1 LTKTTNLK
9 FLDEE
14 YPTLGGATFSEKAKK
29 SSKSSKSYESESEW
43 ETEDESSCQIEK
55 ENETVDS
62 ISEKFEKIEI
72 VSEEK
77 LSFKSILKKPAKNP
91 ILNELS
97 DTITAPVKKSKIKPL
112 AATQACSD
120 IKTFEKML
128 IFHIFAILKVRHCS
142 AF

>member
-1 LTKTTNLK
+1 MTKTTNLK

-29 SSKSSKSYESESEW
+29 SPKSAKSYESESEW

-62 ISEKFEKIEI
+62 ISEKLEKIEI

-77 LSFKSILKKPAKNP
+77 LSFKSILKKPPAKNP

-97 DTITAPVKKSKIKPL
+97 DTITAPVKKNKLKPL
-112 AATQACSD
+112 AVTQNQAC
-120 IKTFEKML
+120 
-128 IFHIFAILKVRHCS
+128 
-142 AF
+142 

>member
-1 LTKTTNLK
+1 MTKTTNLK

-29 SSKSSKSYESESEW
+29 SSKSVKSYESESEW

-55 ENETVDS
+55 EIETVES
-62 ISEKFEKIEI
+62 ISEKLEKIEI

-77 LSFKSILKKPAKNP
+77 LSFKSILKKPPAKNP

-112 AATQACSD
+112 AATQACSN

-128 IFHIFAILKVRHCS
+128 IFHILPF
-142 AF
+142 